1 VAGSFPQAGHFTPR
15 YDVRY
20 NEGNGGKRKVDSPK
34 HIQKLFTMN
43 QQKTSCVFESAHGR
57 VAVQEIE
64 EYSVADGGLYKGER
78 IARFKGSLL
87 GSDEGQRIYIA
98 RLDDLIITPAAA

>member
-1 VAGSFPQAGHFTPR
+1 M
-15 YDVRY
+15 
-20 NEGNGGKRKVDSPK
+20 NEAEGKKVEPPEAHSK
-34 HIQKLFTMN
+34 IIHCMN

-87 GSDEGQRIYIA
+87 GSDEGQRTYIA
-98 RLDDLIITPAAA
+98 RLDDLVITPALA